1 MRQKHFFQK
10 KEDHGKRNCFH
21 FILWLVSQKYANWT
35 NKTSLFW
42 NILPHGAIILYRA
55 TSNIVAYNLQMK
67 CPIQIPQMWSKS
79 TRICLI
85 RLVCVYLSY
94 VEVNDFT
101 YSNNLK
107 LIWRHVIYFSYSSYY
122 LLIDRNFLSSLFI
135 KVIYLIQN
143 W

>member
-1 MRQKHFFQK
+1 
-10 KEDHGKRNCFH
+10 
-21 FILWLVSQKYANWT
+21 
-35 NKTSLFW
+35 
-42 NILPHGAIILYRA
+42 
-55 TSNIVAYNLQMK
+55 
-67 CPIQIPQMWSKS
+67 MWSKS

-122 LLIDRNFLSSLFI
+122 LLIDRNFLSSLFKYKGNLSHPKLIIFYSYTNLIDDILFFLWYIQWFMFYIIVATSLI
-135 KVIYLIQN
+135 KYKYEFNQLIKLNALTSFVIFHYNLIPSHLMSFLR
-143 W
+143 